1 MHLLC
6 TPQFHG
12 RHQYLTCQVPVS
24 CKLHIFFPLFANFYY
39 TTNTGR
45 GQELG
50 MENLFQVGVATC
62 IASPPFTTQI
72 FRHHR
77 KIKPLRKNGYKR
89 TGIRHKFCCLFI
101 PVRLSRECAIFF
113 NGFILY
119 FIPTLLLQSLLPASV
134 FIKRKLAFLIPK
146 INHIPWEANFYVG
159 SNTQFGLYLNGMPQ
173 LL

>member
-1 MHLLC
+1 MITLSQLSS
-6 TPQFHG
+6 TNLPITGSYIF
-12 RHQYLTCQVPVS
+12 PVS
-24 CKLHIFFPLFANFYY
+24 CKLHIFFRLFANFYY
-39 TTNTGR
+39 TTNRGR

-119 FIPTLLLQSLLPASV
+119 FIPTLLPRFLLPVQASSTVLLLSVYFRFHRKQIHTVDLSTSGQVEYISLLHE
-134 FIKRKLAFLIPK
+134 FF
-146 INHIPWEANFYVG
+146 
-159 SNTQFGLYLNGMPQ
+159 Q
-173 LL
+173 